1 MYVDIYFYQDQKIS
15 KNDSKCIISFSR
27 SDSSWTTYHGK
38 EYYHSKDLDFN
49 SICHMRAS
57 FEQPLAMNSRTNKA
71 YSYQDQEI
79 VKDLA

>member
-1 MYVDIYFYQDQKIS
+1 MHNIFQQ
-15 KNDSKCIISFSR
+15 
-27 SDSSWTTYHGK
+27 DSSWTTYHGK

-79 VKDLA
+79 VNWLNLFYEAHGN